1 MDDKI
6 KSAKDDL
13 RAQALRNRAG
23 LGLDPAGLR
32 DFCDI
37 FLSSVPLRGDEIIG
51 GYWAKDREF
60 DVSMLL
66 DELLERGHK
75 IALPV
80 VEKGSRLLKF
90 APFTHKTPLIA
101 GAFGILQP
109 QTDDETEFV
118 APDLFLVPM
127 LAFDRAGNRLGF
139 GGGYYDTTL
148 SHFAAQKPILKV
160 GVAYAEQACL
170 FRLPAEEHDI
180 KMDWIITQQ
189 KAHSF

>member
-1 MDDKI
+1 MDNEI

-37 FLSSVPLRGDEIIG
+37 FFASVPLRGDEIVG

-80 VEKGSRLLKF
+80 VEKGSRILKF
-90 APFTHKTPLIA
+90 APFSYETPLVS
-101 GAFGILQP
+101 GEFGIMHP
-109 QTDDETEFV
+109 QTDEKTEFV
-118 APDLFLVPM
+118 VPDLFLVPM

-148 SHFAAQKPILKV
+148 AHFAAKKPILKV

-170 FRLPAEEHDI
+170 FRLPTEEHDI